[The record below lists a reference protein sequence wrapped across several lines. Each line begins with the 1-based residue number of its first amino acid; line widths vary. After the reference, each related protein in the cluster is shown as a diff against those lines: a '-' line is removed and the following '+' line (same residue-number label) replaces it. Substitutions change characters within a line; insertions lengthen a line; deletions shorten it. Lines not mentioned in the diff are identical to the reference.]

1 MGVIHRM
8 GRSLLA
14 PMFVTGGIDALR
26 HPESKESKA
35 AALTG
40 PITETLGLPD
50 ETPLLVRVNGGVQV
64 VGGVLLGLGVLTRVA
79 AFALAASLIPTTLA
93 GHRFWEEADPAGRAA
108 QRIHFLK
115 NTAMLGGLVL
125 VTTDRD
131 SS

>member
-1 MGVIHRM
+1 
-8 GRSLLA
+8 
-14 PMFVTGGIDALR
+14 MFVTGGLDALR

-93 GHRFWEEADPAGRAA
+93 GHRFWEESDPSGRAA